1 MSVQPDS
8 TINNALSQ
16 SPNYQRQHSQ
26 KSKNRREISKLE
38 WQLNNVNLRKKQRSC
53 ALNKRR
59 INF

>member
-1 MSVQPDS
+1 MSVQSDS
-8 TINNALSQ
+8 TINNALSK

-38 WQLNNVNLRKKQRSC
+38 WQLNNVNLRKKKRSY